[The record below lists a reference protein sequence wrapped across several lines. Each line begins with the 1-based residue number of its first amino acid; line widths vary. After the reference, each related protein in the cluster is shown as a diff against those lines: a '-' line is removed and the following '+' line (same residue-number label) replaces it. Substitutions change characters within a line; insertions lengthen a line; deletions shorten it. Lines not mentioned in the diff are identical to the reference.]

1 VGETVKAEAIRRA
14 ETMGLFMGSLRANQ
28 LWTTKVS
35 LESPK
40 LNGLIAV
47 SLLLLDR
54 EPFMFPESFTFSIA
68 DWINQWVDTL
78 VANYGDVF
86 RQISDTLLWA
96 IVNLETLLRMT
107 PWWLMLVIVGAVAFH
122 ATRKIVT
129 TLVIVGLLFLV
140 GAVGLW
146 EKLMQTLAL
155 MLVATSISV
164 LIGIPLGVLSARSN
178 RLRSGLMPLLD
189 IMQTMPSFV
198 YLIPVLMLFGLGKVP
213 AIFATVIYAAPPLI
227 RLTDLGIRQVDNEV
241 MEAINAFGA
250 NRWQQLFGVQL
261 PLALPSIMAGINQT
275 TMMALSMV
283 VIASMIGARGL
294 GENVLTGIQTL
305 NVGRGLE
312 AGLAIV
318 ILAVVIDRI
327 TQAYGRPR
335 HEASK

>member
-1 VGETVKAEAIRRA
+1 
-14 ETMGLFMGSLRANQ
+14 
-28 LWTTKVS
+28 
-35 LESPK
+35 
-40 LNGLIAV
+40 
-47 SLLLLDR
+47 
-54 EPFMFPESFTFSIA
+54 
-68 DWINQWVDTL
+68 
-78 VANYGDVF
+78 
-86 RQISDTLLWA
+86 
-96 IVNLETLLRMT
+96 
-107 PWWLMLVIVGAVAFH
+107 
-122 ATRKIVT
+122 
-129 TLVIVGLLFLV
+129 
-140 GAVGLW
+140 
-146 EKLMQTLAL
+146 
-155 MLVATSISV
+155 
-164 LIGIPLGVLSARSN
+164 
-178 RLRSGLMPLLD
+178 MPLLD

-227 RLTDLGIRQVDNEV
+227 RLTDLGIRQVDGEV

-250 NRWQQLFGVQL
+250 NLWQQLFGVQL

-294 GENVLTGIQTL
+294 GEDVLVGIQTL